1 MNHSRFTLSHRKYQ
15 CLLFSII
22 FYWSYFPYNQAFSKT
37 KIDNGIFLYKN
48 FFAIWNIFYSFVA
61 IIKKI
66 TMISAEILTNSLFDE
81 FKPPFE
87 ASAFQDEI
95 LTADVQRAIF
105 IAHRNGYQKSRELK
119 EMCTLITS
127 ASITHDCT
135 HYYLEQELTPLGF
148 EFTSDS
154 IGNSRAFFTK
164 GDYIFILKKK
174 DAPSNP
180 TEVSKNLREQKVPK
194 HVITISYETDVFRS
208 NVTRVYVQYL
218 QGKTIE
224 YNFVIT
230 PEDIWNL
237 HNDINNETLQEVVEH
252 KKPRLKIK
260 KQDTI

>member
-1 MNHSRFTLSHRKYQ
+1 MVT
-15 CLLFSII
+15 
-22 FYWSYFPYNQAFSKT
+22 
-37 KIDNGIFLYKN
+37 
-48 FFAIWNIFYSFVA
+48 
-61 IIKKI
+61 
-66 TMISAEILTNSLFDE
+66 AEILTNSLFDE

-95 LTADVQRAIF
+95 LTADVQRALF
-105 IAHRNGYQKSRELK
+105 VAHRNAYQKSRELK

-135 HYYLEQELTPLGF
+135 HYYLEQELSPLGF

-180 TEVSKNLREQKVPK
+180 TEVSKNLRDQKVIK
-194 HVITISYETDVFRS
+194 HVITISYETDAFRS
-208 NVTRVYVQYL
+208 DVTRVYVQYL

-237 HNDINNETLQEVVEH
+237 NSGINKETPQGAIEH
-252 KKPRLKIK
+252 KKPRLNIHK
-260 KQDTI
+260 KDVI

>member
-1 MNHSRFTLSHRKYQ
+1 MVT
-15 CLLFSII
+15 
-22 FYWSYFPYNQAFSKT
+22 
-37 KIDNGIFLYKN
+37 
-48 FFAIWNIFYSFVA
+48 
-61 IIKKI
+61 
-66 TMISAEILTNSLFDE
+66 AEILTNSLFDE

-95 LTADVQRAIF
+95 LTADVQRALF
-105 IAHRNGYQKSRELK
+105 MAHRNGYQKSRELK

-135 HYYLEQELTPLGF
+135 HYYLEQELSPLGF

-154 IGNSRAFFTK
+154 IGNSRAFLTK

-180 TEVSKNLREQKVPK
+180 TEVSKNLRDQKVIK
-194 HVITISYETDVFRS
+194 HVITISYETDAFRS
-208 NVTRVYVQYL
+208 DVTRVYVQYL

-237 HNDINNETLQEVVEH
+237 NSGINKETPQEVIEH
-252 KKPRLKIK
+252 KKPRLKIHK
-260 KQDTI
+260 KNVI

>member
-1 MNHSRFTLSHRKYQ
+1 MVT
-15 CLLFSII
+15 
-22 FYWSYFPYNQAFSKT
+22 
-37 KIDNGIFLYKN
+37 
-48 FFAIWNIFYSFVA
+48 
-61 IIKKI
+61 
-66 TMISAEILTNSLFDE
+66 AEIFTNSLFDE

-95 LTADVQRAIF
+95 LTADVQCAIF
-105 IAHRNGYQKSRELK
+105 MAHRNGYRKSRELK

-127 ASITHDCT
+127 ACITHDCT
-135 HYYLEQELTPLGF
+135 HYYLEQELSPLGF

-180 TEVSKNLREQKVPK
+180 TEVSKKIREQKVAK
-194 HVITISYETDVFRS
+194 HVITISYETDAFHTDISRI
-208 NVTRVYVQYL
+208 YVQYL
-218 QGKTIE
+218 QGNTIE

-230 PEDIWNL
+230 PEDMWNL
-237 HNDINNETLQEVVEH
+237 ENGVNKKTQQGVVEH

-260 KQDTI
+260 KQDAI